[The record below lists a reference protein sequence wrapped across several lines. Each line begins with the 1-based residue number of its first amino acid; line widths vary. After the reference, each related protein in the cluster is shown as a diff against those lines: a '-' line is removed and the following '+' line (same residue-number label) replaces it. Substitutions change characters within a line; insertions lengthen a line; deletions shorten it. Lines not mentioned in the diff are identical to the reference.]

1 MKTKEIINI
10 PKFGTQEE
18 HMLDLLS
25 RKETKIAAAI
35 IAVIMLLLT
44 VVLVVNQKGIK
55 QTQNSLESEAG
66 SELIVDTSAL
76 KVELACRYVFTNN
89 VAEADLST
97 MIGSIEDA
105 SEYIT
110 KLIRFERTE
119 NLKEL
124 DENALKSLIE
134 QINTHAKAEDL
145 LKIGTEEVPTEEGI
159 YRAVLEIADTHGNAA
174 YEEVIVIVD
183 MTGAKIEDVADKT
196 VPVSKENLSA
206 EPVVDK
212 SDYIIRDNVDGKI
225 AEDKIITELELRD
238 EAIHEWLVHVSYVDR
253 AGNESE
259 ADFLIIV
266 KEECTSQSGSSGNG
280 GASNQGSSANS
291 GGSSNQSGNS
301 NSDTN
306 DKPEN
311 NLDVSTWNPEEY
323 DENEINPYQQKIID
337 AGYGNVVDW
346 GDGTYSVLVH
356 ADYTAN
362 GKDGYDILKEYLAE
376 RDWEIVQSYAGIID
390 EDDDWY
396 VYSVSEVRE
405 LITPDEEEFWD

>member
-25 RKETKIAAAI
+25 RKETKIAATI

-44 VVLVVNQKGIK
+44 VVLVVNQKRIK

-66 SELIVDTSAL
+66 SELIVDTTAL

-212 SDYIIRDNVDGKI
+212 SDYIIRDNVDGRI

-266 KEECTSQSGSSGNG
+266 KEECTS
-280 GASNQGSSANS
+280 
-291 GGSSNQSGNS
+291 QSGNS